1 MTLDRR
7 NFVLGS
13 LATGVAA
20 ACGGRGSGA
29 GGAGGAGGDRP
40 AAAPSGAR
48 TITAADRPA
57 ATPPARK
64 SILVLGGTGFL
75 GPHVV
80 TAALARGHSVTLFN
94 RGKTHADLFP
104 GVEKLHG
111 DRDGHLEALANRTW
125 DAVVDPSGYVPR
137 LVKASAELLAPS
149 VGHYVF
155 ISTISVYAKMDVV
168 DADESL
174 ALDTLADPTSEDVKA
189 HYGALKA
196 LCEQAAEA
204 AMPGRVATL
213 RPGLIIGP
221 GDPTGRFSH
230 WPTRLAEGG
239 EVLAPGNGQTPVQY
253 IDGRD
258 LGAWIVRVVE
268 DRTVGTMNALGPEH
282 RVTMKQV
289 LDDCNHALG
298 DKAQLTWV
306 DAAFLDK
313 HGVAPWSEMPM
324 WIDNQ
329 GEFAGFGT
337 LRNTRAVKAG
347 LTFRPIG
354 DTARDTLAWLQT
366 LPEAERAKARSTG
379 IKPDKEAKVL
389 AAWKSRG

>member
-1 MTLDRR
+1 MTIDRR
-7 NFVLGS
+7 HFVLGS
-13 LATGVAA
+13 LATGAAAGVTA
-20 ACGGRGSGA
+20 ACGASA
-29 GGAGGAGGDRP
+29 DRS
-40 AAAPSGAR
+40 AAPAPGAAPAPVAK
-48 TITAADRPA
+48 AAP
-57 ATPPARK
+57 PPAKK

-80 TAALARGHSVTLFN
+80 TAALARGHTVTLFN
-94 RGKTHADLFP
+94 RGKTHPGLFP

-111 DRDGHLEALANRTW
+111 DRDGHLEVLANRTW

-137 LVKASAELLAPS
+137 LVKASAELLAPR

-155 ISTISVYAKMDVV
+155 ISTMSVYAKLDVV

-174 ALDTLADPTSEDVKA
+174 AVETIADPSNEDVKA
-189 HYGALKA
+189 NYGALKA
-196 LCEQAAEA
+196 LSERAAET
-204 AMPGRVATL
+204 AMPGRVANI

-221 GDPTGRFSH
+221 GDPSGRFSH

-239 EVLAPGNGQTPVQY
+239 EVLAPGDGSTPVQY

-289 LDDCNHALG
+289 LDECNRALG
-298 DKAQLTWV
+298 GKAQLIWV
-306 DAAFLDK
+306 DAEFLAK
-313 HGVAPWSEMPM
+313 HDVGPWSELPM
-324 WIDNQ
+324 WIDNK
-329 GEFAGFGT
+329 GEFAGFGA
-337 LRNTRAVKAG
+337 LSNARAVKAG

-366 LPEAERAKARSTG
+366 LPEAERVKARSTG
-379 IKPDKEAKVL
+379 IKAEKEAKVL
-389 AAWKSRG
+389 AAWKSRA